1 MMNIEKNSTNT
12 GITCEFRRT
21 TIGRSREF
29 KESSGVQS
37 GRRVE
42 KMLIGLSMQTFHR
55 MTR

>member
-1 MMNIEKNSTNT
+1 MNIEKNSTNT